1 MNATSGT
8 GTTTASTPQQQ
19 NGKPMKLLMMDDD
32 YRTQYGPAEP
42 TVKILR
48 RPTNDRNDKSN
59 VETKPKVPVKTLQQR
74 EHEYAQARLRI
85 LGAAR
90 SPEEAAHV
98 EYVQQISC
106 LYFFYFYIMFVQ

>member
-8 GTTTASTPQQQ
+8 GTTAASSPQQQ
-19 NGKPMKLLMMDDD
+19 NCKPMKLLMMDDD
-32 YRTQYGPAEP
+32 YRAQYGPAEP

-48 RPTNDRNDKSN
+48 RPAHERNDKSN

-85 LGAAR
+85 LGSAR
-90 SPEEAAHV
+90 SPEETSSI
-98 EYVQQISC
+98 E
-106 LYFFYFYIMFVQ
+106 